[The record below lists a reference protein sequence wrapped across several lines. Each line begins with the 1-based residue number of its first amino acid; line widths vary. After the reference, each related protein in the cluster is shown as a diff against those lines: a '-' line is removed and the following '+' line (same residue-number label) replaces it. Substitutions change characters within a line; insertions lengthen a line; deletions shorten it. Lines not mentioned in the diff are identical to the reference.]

1 MCGIVGAVAERRVR
15 NILLEGLQRLEYRG
29 YDSAGLATLEPDN
42 EILRN
47 RQIGKVANLIAEVG
61 NLDLNGTIG
70 IAHTRWA
77 THGSVLVENTH
88 PHMSGDNL
96 ALVHNGIIENNQVLR
111 AQLQEIGYQFLS
123 DTDSEVI
130 VHLIDSHLKQGVSLV
145 EAVRKSVKR
154 LDGAYAITVISA
166 DSPDRIV
173 AARSGC
179 PLVIGKG
186 IGENFVASDVLALQ
200 AVTDRFIFLEE
211 GDLVE
216 LTTDTID
223 IWNVENTSV
232 IRADIKVE
240 VGTDDLDKGRFRHFM
255 EKEIF
260 AQPEVLKESIGSRL
274 GKDKVLEQAFGIE
287 SKQIFDQADAI
298 TIAACGTSLYAA
310 SVARYWIEDLV
321 GIPCNVEIASEF
333 RYRKSAVL
341 PNSLFVTIS
350 QSGET
355 ADTLAALRLSKNI
368 GFFATLTICNVSTSS
383 MVRESDLSL
392 LLQIGSEIGVAST
405 KAFSAQLV
413 NLLLLAILLGR
424 RKGLTQ
430 EKEKELVDALH
441 SLPALLTKVLELNEE
456 VASVARRFV
465 EKTNA
470 LFLGRGVMYPV
481 ALEGALKL
489 KEISYVH
496 AEGYAAG
503 ELKHGPLALVDK
515 NMPIVAIAP
524 RDELIEKLK
533 SNLKEVEARGGE
545 LIVFAEDEES
555 FTDQQSTVII
565 KMPEAHPVLAP
576 IVYVL
581 PLQLLSYYVAVY
593 KGTDVDQP
601 RNLAKSVT
609 VE

>member
-1 MCGIVGAVAERRVR
+1 MCGIVGAVTERRVR

-29 YDSAGLATLEPDN
+29 YDSAGLATLESDN

-47 RQIGKVANLIAEVG
+47 RQIGKVANLVAEAG

-77 THGSVLVENTH
+77 THGSVQVENTH

-96 ALVHNGIIENNQVLR
+96 ALVHNGIIENNQVLK

-130 VHLIDSHLKQGVSLV
+130 VHLIDSHLKEGISLV

-154 LDGAYAITVISA
+154 LDGAYAIAVISA
-166 DSPDRIV
+166 DFPNRLV

-179 PLVIGKG
+179 PLVLGKG

-216 LTTDTID
+216 LTKDAID
-223 IWNVENTSV
+223 IWNVENSSV

-240 VGTDDLDKGRFRHFM
+240 VGKDDLDKGRFRHFM

-260 AQPEVLKESIGSRL
+260 AQPEALKESIGARL

-287 SKQIFDQADAI
+287 SKLIFDRVDAV
-298 TIAACGTSLYAA
+298 TIAACGTSFYAA

-333 RYRKSAVL
+333 RYRRSAVL

-355 ADTLAALRLSKNI
+355 ADTLAALRLSKDI
-368 GFFATLTICNVSTSS
+368 GFFSTLTICNVSTSS
-383 MVRESDLSL
+383 MVRESELSL

-413 NLLLLAILLGR
+413 NLLLLAILLAR

-430 EKEKELVDALH
+430 EREKELVEALH
-441 SLPALLTKVLELNEE
+441 SLPALLTEVLELNEDI
-456 VASVARRFV
+456 ANVARRFV

-515 NMPIVAIAP
+515 NMPIIAIAP

-555 FTDQQSTVII
+555 FNDQPSTTII
-565 KMPEAHPVLAP
+565 KMPEAHPLLAP
-576 IVYVL
+576 VVYVL

>member
-1 MCGIVGAVAERRVR
+1 MCGIVGAVTERRVR

-29 YDSAGLATLEPDN
+29 YDSAGMATMESGK

-47 RQIGKVANLIAEVG
+47 RQIGKVANLVAEVAD
-61 NLDLNGTIG
+61 LDLNGTTG

-77 THGSVLVENTH
+77 THGAVLIENTH
-88 PHMSGDNL
+88 PHMSGDDL
-96 ALVHNGIIENNQVLR
+96 ALVHNGIIENNQALK
-111 AQLQEIGYQFLS
+111 AQLEGIGYQFVS

-130 VHLIDSHLKQGVSLV
+130 VHLIESYVKAGVSLV
-145 EAVRKSVKR
+145 EAVRSSVKR
-154 LDGAYAITVISA
+154 LDGAYAIAVISTEF
-166 DSPDRIV
+166 PDRIV

-216 LTTDTID
+216 LTSDTID
-223 IWNVENTSV
+223 IWNVENSSV

-240 VGTDDLDKGRFRHFM
+240 VGIDDLDKGQFRHFM

-260 AQPEVLKESIGSRL
+260 AQPEALKESIGARL

-287 SKQIFDQADAI
+287 SKSIFDKVDAV
-298 TIAACGTSLYAA
+298 TIAACGTSFYAA

-355 ADTLAALRLSKNI
+355 ADTLAALRLSKDI

-424 RKGLTQ
+424 RKGLKQ
-430 EKEKELVDALH
+430 EREKELVEALH
-441 SLPALLTKVLELNEE
+441 SLPGVLSKVLQLSEDI
-456 VASVARRFV
+456 ASVARRFV

-545 LIVFAEDEES
+545 LFVFAEDEES
-555 FTDQQSTVII
+555 FADQPSTTII
-565 KMPEAHPVLAP
+565 KMPQAHPVLAP
-576 IVYVL
+576 VIYVL

>member
-1 MCGIVGAVAERRVR
+1 MCGIVGAVTERRVR
-15 NILLEGLQRLEYRG
+15 HILLEGLKRLEYRG
-29 YDSAGLATLEPDN
+29 YDSAGLATLEPNN
-42 EILRN
+42 EILRC
-47 RQIGKVANLIAEVG
+47 RQIGKVANLVAEVG

-88 PHMSGDNL
+88 PHMSDDYL
-96 ALVHNGIIENNQVLR
+96 ALVHNGIIENNQLLK
-111 AQLQEIGYQFLS
+111 AQLQEKGYQFVS

-130 VHLIDSHLKQGVSLV
+130 VHLIDSQLKSGISLV

-154 LDGAYAITVISA
+154 LDGAYAIVVLSTEF
-166 DSPDRIV
+166 PDRIV

-179 PLVIGKG
+179 PLVVGKG

-216 LTTDTID
+216 LTSDTID
-223 IWNVENTSV
+223 IWNVENSSV

-240 VGTDDLDKGRFRHFM
+240 VGKDDLDKGRFRHFM

-260 AQPEVLKESIGSRL
+260 AQPEVLKESIGARL

-287 SKQIFDQADAI
+287 SKRIFDQVEAI
-298 TIAACGTSLYAA
+298 TIAACGTSFYAA
-310 SVARYWIEDLV
+310 LVARYWIEDLV

-355 ADTLAALRLSKNI
+355 ADTLAALRLSKDI

-383 MVRESDLSL
+383 MVRESELSL

-424 RKGLTQ
+424 RKDLKQ
-430 EKEKELVDALH
+430 EREKELVEAIH
-441 SLPALLTKVLELNEE
+441 SLPALLTKVLELNEDI
-456 VASVARRFV
+456 ANVARRFI

-481 ALEGALKL
+481 AMEGALKL

-555 FTDQQSTVII
+555 FADQTSTTII
-565 KMPEAHPVLAP
+565 KMPEANPVLAP
-576 IVYVL
+576 VVYVL

>member
-1 MCGIVGAVAERRVR
+1 MCGIVGAVTERRVR

-29 YDSAGLATLEPDN
+29 YDSAGLATLESDN

-47 RQIGKVANLIAEVG
+47 RQIGKVANLVAEVG

-77 THGSVLVENTH
+77 THGSVIVENTH

-96 ALVHNGIIENNQVLR
+96 ALVHNGIIENNQELK

-130 VHLIDSHLKQGVSLV
+130 VHLIDSSLKEGISLA

-154 LDGAYAITVISA
+154 LDGAYAIAVIST
-166 DSPDRIV
+166 DFPDRIV

-216 LTTDTID
+216 LTSDTID
-223 IWNVENTSV
+223 IWNVENSSV

-240 VGTDDLDKGRFRHFM
+240 VGKDDLDKGRFRHFM

-260 AQPEVLKESIGSRL
+260 AQPEVLKESIGARL
-274 GKDKVLEQAFGIE
+274 GKDRGLEQAFGIE
-287 SKQIFDQADAI
+287 SKNIFDQVEAI
-298 TIAACGTSLYAA
+298 TIAACGTSFYAA

-333 RYRKSAVL
+333 RYRKSVVS

-355 ADTLAALRLSKNI
+355 ADTLAALRLSKDI

-383 MVRESDLSL
+383 MVRESDLSI

-413 NLLLLAILLGR
+413 NLLLLTILLGR

-430 EKEKELVDALH
+430 EREKELVEALH
-441 SLPALLTKVLELNEE
+441 SLPPLLTEVLELNEE
-456 VASVARRFV
+456 IASVARRFV

-555 FTDQQSTVII
+555 FTDQPSTTII
-565 KMPEAHPVLAP
+565 KMPEAHHILSPV
-576 IVYVL
+576 VYVL

>member
-1 MCGIVGAVAERRVR
+1 MCGIVGAIAERRVS

-29 YDSAGLATLEPDN
+29 YDSAGLATLESN
-42 EILRN
+42 NKILRN
-47 RQIGKVANLIAEVG
+47 RQIGKVANLVAEVR

-77 THGSVLVENTH
+77 THGSVIVENTH

-96 ALVHNGIIENNQVLR
+96 ALVHNGIIENNQELK

-130 VHLIDSHLKQGVSLV
+130 VHLIGSHLKKDISLV

-154 LDGAYAITVISA
+154 LDGAYAIAVIST
-166 DSPDRIV
+166 DFPNRIV

-200 AVTDRFIFLEE
+200 AVTDSFIFLEE

-216 LTTDTID
+216 LTSDTID
-223 IWNVENTSV
+223 IWNVENSSV

-240 VGTDDLDKGRFRHFM
+240 VGKDDLDKGRFRHFM

-260 AQPEVLKESIGSRL
+260 AQPEVLKESIGARL
-274 GKDKVLEQAFGIE
+274 GKDRVLEQAFGIE
-287 SKQIFDQADAI
+287 SKHIFDRVEAI
-298 TIAACGTSLYAA
+298 TIAACGTSFYAA

-333 RYRKSAVL
+333 RYRKSAVS

-355 ADTLAALRLSKNI
+355 ADTLAALRLSKDI

-413 NLLLLAILLGR
+413 NLLLLTILFGR
-424 RKGLTQ
+424 RRGLTP
-430 EKEKELVDALH
+430 EREKELVEALH
-441 SLPALLTKVLELNEE
+441 SLPPLLTEVLELNEE
-456 VASVARRFV
+456 IASVARRFV

-545 LIVFAEDEES
+545 LIVFAEDEGS
-555 FTDQQSTVII
+555 FTDQPSTTII
-565 KMPEAHPVLAP
+565 KMPESHQILAP
-576 IVYVL
+576 VVYVL

>member
-1 MCGIVGAVAERRVR
+1 MCGIVGAVTERRVR

-29 YDSAGLATLEPDN
+29 YDSAGLATLESDD
-42 EILRN
+42 EIRRN
-47 RQIGKVANLIAEVG
+47 RQIGKVANLISEVG

-96 ALVHNGIIENNQVLR
+96 ALVHNGIIENNQLLK
-111 AQLQEIGYQFLS
+111 AQLQEIGYKFLS
-123 DTDSEVI
+123 ETDSEVI
-130 VHLIDSHLKQGVSLV
+130 VHLVDSHLKEGISLV

-154 LDGAYAITVISA
+154 LDGAYAIAVISA
-166 DSPDRIV
+166 DFPGRIV

-223 IWNVENTSV
+223 IWNVENSSV

-260 AQPEVLKESIGSRL
+260 AQPEVLKESMGARL

-287 SKQIFDQADAI
+287 SKQIFDQVDAI
-298 TIAACGTSLYAA
+298 TIAACGTSFYAA
-310 SVARYWIEDLV
+310 SVARHWIEDLV

-355 ADTLAALRLSKNI
+355 ADTLAALRLSKTI
-368 GFFATLTICNVSTSS
+368 GFFSTLTICNVSTSS

-424 RKGLTQ
+424 RRGLTQ
-430 EKEKELVDALH
+430 KREKELVEALH
-441 SLPALLTKVLELNEE
+441 SLPALLTEVLELNEE
-456 VASVARRFV
+456 IASVARRFV

-545 LIVFAEDEES
+545 LIVFAEDEER
-555 FTDQQSTVII
+555 FADQPSTMII
-565 KMPEAHPVLAP
+565 KMPEAHPILAP

>member
-1 MCGIVGAVAERRVR
+1 MCGIVGAVTERRVK
-15 NILLEGLQRLEYRG
+15 NILLEGLKRLEYRG

-47 RQIGKVANLIAEVG
+47 RQIGKVANLAAEVG

-77 THGSVLVENTH
+77 THGSVQVENTH

-96 ALVHNGIIENNQVLR
+96 ALVHNGIIENNQSLK

-130 VHLIDSHLKQGVSLV
+130 VHLIDSHFKEGASLV
-145 EAVRKSVKR
+145 EAVRESVKR
-154 LDGAYAITVISA
+154 LDGAYAIAVIST
-166 DSPDRIV
+166 DSPSRIV

-216 LTTDTID
+216 LTNNAIN
-223 IWNVENTSV
+223 IWNVENASV

-260 AQPEVLKESIGSRL
+260 AQPEVLKESIGARL
-274 GKDKVLEQAFGIE
+274 GKEKVLEQAFGIE
-287 SKQIFDQADAI
+287 SEHIFDQVDAI
-298 TIAACGTSLYAA
+298 TIVACGTSFYAA

-333 RYRKSAVL
+333 RYRKSAVI

-355 ADTLAALRLSKNI
+355 ADTLAALRLSKDI

-413 NLLLLAILLGR
+413 NLLLLSILLGR

-430 EKEKELVDALH
+430 EREKELVKALH
-441 SLPALLTKVLELNEE
+441 SLPPLLTEVLELNEE
-456 VASVARRFV
+456 IASVARRFV

-524 RDELIEKLK
+524 RDELIQKLK

-545 LIVFAEDEES
+545 LIVFAEDEEN
-555 FTDQQSTVII
+555 FTDQPSTIII
-565 KMPEAHPVLAP
+565 KMPEAHPMLAP
-576 IVYVL
+576 VVYVL

>member
-1 MCGIVGAVAERRVR
+1 MCGIVGAVTERRVR
-15 NILLEGLQRLEYRG
+15 NILLEGLKRLEYRG

-47 RQIGKVANLIAEVG
+47 RQIGKVANLVAEVG

-77 THGSVLVENTH
+77 THGSVQVENTH

-96 ALVHNGIIENNQVLR
+96 ALVHNGIIENNQSLK

-130 VHLIDSHLKQGVSLV
+130 VHLIDSHLKEGASLV

-154 LDGAYAITVISA
+154 LDGAYAIAVISA

-200 AVTDRFIFLEE
+200 AMTDRFIFLEE

-216 LTTDTID
+216 ITTDAID
-223 IWNVENTSV
+223 IWNVENSSV

-240 VGTDDLDKGRFRHFM
+240 VGTDDLDKGRFRHYM

-260 AQPEVLKESIGSRL
+260 AQPEVLKESIGARL
-274 GKDKVLEQAFGIE
+274 GKDKVLEEAFGIK
-287 SKQIFDQADAI
+287 SKHILDQVDAI
-298 TIAACGTSLYAA
+298 TIAACGTSFYAA

-355 ADTLAALRLSKNI
+355 ADTLAALRLSKDI

-413 NLLLLAILLGR
+413 NLLLLAILVGR

-430 EKEKELVDALH
+430 EREKELVEALH
-441 SLPALLTKVLELNEE
+441 SLPTLLAEVLELDEE
-456 VASVARRFV
+456 IASVARRFV

-515 NMPIVAIAP
+515 NMPIVAVAP
-524 RDELIEKLK
+524 RDQLIEKLK

-555 FTDQQSTVII
+555 FTDQPSTTII
-565 KMPEAHPVLAP
+565 KMPEAHHILAP
-576 IVYVL
+576 VVYVL

>member
-1 MCGIVGAVAERRVR
+1 MCGIVGAVTERRVR

-29 YDSAGLATLEPDN
+29 YDSAGLATFESNN

-47 RQIGKVANLIAEVG
+47 RQIGKVANLVAEVA
-61 NLDLNGTIG
+61 NLDLNGTVG

-96 ALVHNGIIENNQVLR
+96 ALVHNGIIENNQALK
-111 AQLQEIGYQFLS
+111 AQLKEIGYQFVS
-123 DTDSEVI
+123 ETDSEVI
-130 VHLIDSHLKQGVSLV
+130 VHLVDSHLKSGISLV

-154 LDGAYAITVISA
+154 LEGAYAIAVISA

-186 IGENFVASDVLALQ
+186 IGENFVASDVQALQ

-223 IWNVENTSV
+223 IWNVENSSV

-240 VGTDDLDKGRFRHFM
+240 VAKDDLDKGRFRHFM

-260 AQPEVLKESIGSRL
+260 AQPEVLKESVGARL

-287 SKQIFDQADAI
+287 SKRIFDQVDAI
-298 TIAACGTSLYAA
+298 TIAACGTSFYAA

-355 ADTLAALRLSKNI
+355 ADTLAALRLSKDKE
-368 GFFATLTICNVSTSS
+368 FFASLTICNVSTSS

-413 NLLLLAILLGR
+413 NLLLLAILIGR
-424 RKGLTQ
+424 RKGLKQ
-430 EKEKELVDALH
+430 EREKELVEAIH
-441 SLPALLTKVLELNEE
+441 SLPALLTEVLELNEDI
-456 VASVARRFV
+456 ANVARRFV

-470 LFLGRGVMYPV
+470 LFLGRGVMYPI

-533 SNLKEVEARGGE
+533 SNLKEVESRGGE
-545 LIVFAEDEES
+545 LIVFTEDEEN
-555 FTDQQSTVII
+555 FADQPSTMII
-565 KMPEAHPVLAP
+565 KMPEAHPILAP

>member
-1 MCGIVGAVAERRVR
+1 MCIR
-15 NILLEGLQRLEYRG
+15 
-29 YDSAGLATLEPDN
+29 DS
-42 EILRN
+42 
-47 RQIGKVANLIAEVG
+47 
-61 NLDLNGTIG
+61 
-70 IAHTRWA
+70 
-77 THGSVLVENTH
+77 
-88 PHMSGDNL
+88 
-96 ALVHNGIIENNQVLR
+96 
-111 AQLQEIGYQFLS
+111 
-123 DTDSEVI
+123 
-130 VHLIDSHLKQGVSLV
+130 
-145 EAVRKSVKR
+145 
-154 LDGAYAITVISA
+154 
-166 DSPDRIV
+166 
-173 AARSGC
+173 
-179 PLVIGKG
+179 
-186 IGENFVASDVLALQ
+186 
-200 AVTDRFIFLEE
+200 
-211 GDLVE
+211 
-216 LTTDTID
+216 
-223 IWNVENTSV
+223 
-232 IRADIKVE
+232 
-240 VGTDDLDKGRFRHFM
+240 
-255 EKEIF
+255 
-260 AQPEVLKESIGSRL
+260 
-274 GKDKVLEQAFGIE
+274 
-287 SKQIFDQADAI
+287 
-298 TIAACGTSLYAA
+298 
-310 SVARYWIEDLV
+310 YWIEDLV

-333 RYRKSAVL
+333 RYRKSVVL

-355 ADTLAALRLSKNI
+355 ADTLAALRLSKDI

-424 RKGLTQ
+424 RKGLKQ
-430 EKEKELVDALH
+430 EREKELVEALH
-441 SLPALLTKVLELNEE
+441 SLPGLLSKVLQLSEDI
-456 VASVARRFV
+456 ASVARRFV

-524 RDELIEKLK
+524 RDGLIEKLK

-555 FTDQQSTVII
+555 FADQPSTTII

-576 IVYVL
+576 VIYVL

>member
-1 MCGIVGAVAERRVR
+1 MCGIVGAVTERKVR

-29 YDSAGLATLEPDN
+29 YDSAGMATMESGK

-47 RQIGKVANLIAEVG
+47 RQIGKVANLVAEVAD
-61 NLDLNGTIG
+61 LALNGTTG

-77 THGSVLVENTH
+77 THGAVLIENTH
-88 PHMSGDNL
+88 PHMSGEDL
-96 ALVHNGIIENNQVLR
+96 ALVHNGIIENYQALK
-111 AQLQEIGYQFLS
+111 AQLEGIGYEFVS

-130 VHLIDSHLKQGVSLV
+130 VHLIESYVKTGVSLV
-145 EAVRKSVKR
+145 EAVRRSVKR
-154 LDGAYAITVISA
+154 LDGAYAIAVISNEF
-166 DSPDRIV
+166 PDRIV

-216 LTTDTID
+216 LTSDTID
-223 IWNVENTSV
+223 IWNVENSSV

-240 VGTDDLDKGRFRHFM
+240 VGIDDLDKGQFRHFM

-260 AQPEVLKESIGSRL
+260 AQPEALKESIGARL

-287 SKQIFDQADAI
+287 SKSIFDKVDAV
-298 TIAACGTSLYAA
+298 TIAACGTSFYAA

-355 ADTLAALRLSKNI
+355 ADTLAALRLSKDV

-424 RKGLTQ
+424 RKGLKQ
-430 EKEKELVDALH
+430 EREKELVEALH
-441 SLPALLTKVLELNEE
+441 SLPGVLSKVLQLSEDI
-456 VASVARRFV
+456 ASVARRFV

-545 LIVFAEDEES
+545 LFVFAEDEES
-555 FTDQQSTVII
+555 FADQPSTTII
-565 KMPEAHPVLAP
+565 KMPQAHPVLAP
-576 IVYVL
+576 VIYVL

>member
-1 MCGIVGAVAERRVR
+1 MCGIVGAVTERRVR

-29 YDSAGLATLEPDN
+29 YDSAGLATLESDN

-47 RQIGKVANLIAEVG
+47 RQIGKVANLVAEVG
-61 NLDLNGTIG
+61 NLEFNGTIG

-77 THGSVLVENTH
+77 THGSVIVENTH

-96 ALVHNGIIENNQVLR
+96 ALVHNGIIENNQELK

-130 VHLIDSHLKQGVSLV
+130 VHLIDSHLKEAISLV

-154 LDGAYAITVISA
+154 LDGAYAIAVIST
-166 DSPDRIV
+166 DFPNRIV

-216 LTTDTID
+216 LTSDTID
-223 IWNVENTSV
+223 IWNVENSSV

-240 VGTDDLDKGRFRHFM
+240 VGKDDLDKGRFRHFM

-260 AQPEVLKESIGSRL
+260 AQPEVLKESIGARL

-287 SKQIFDQADAI
+287 SKHIFDQADAI
-298 TIAACGTSLYAA
+298 TIAACGTSFYAA

-355 ADTLAALRLSKNI
+355 ADTLAALRLSKDI
-368 GFFATLTICNVSTSS
+368 GFIATLTICNVSTSS

-430 EKEKELVDALH
+430 QREKELVEALH
-441 SLPALLTKVLELNEE
+441 SLPALLTEVLELNEE
-456 VASVARRFV
+456 IASVARRFV

-555 FTDQQSTVII
+555 FADQPSTMII
-565 KMPEAHPVLAP
+565 KMPEAHPILAP
-576 IVYVL
+576 VVYVL

>member
-1 MCGIVGAVAERRVR
+1 MCGIVGAVTERRVR

-29 YDSAGLATLEPDN
+29 YDSAGMATMESGK

-47 RQIGKVANLIAEVG
+47 RQIGKVANLVAEVAD
-61 NLDLNGTIG
+61 LDLNGTTG

-77 THGSVLVENTH
+77 THGAVLIENTH
-88 PHMSGDNL
+88 PHMSGDDL
-96 ALVHNGIIENNQVLR
+96 ALVHNGIIENYQALK
-111 AQLQEIGYQFLS
+111 AQLEGIGYQFVS

-130 VHLIDSHLKQGVSLV
+130 VHLIGSYVKAGVSLV
-145 EAVRKSVKR
+145 EAVRSSVKR
-154 LDGAYAITVISA
+154 LDGAYAIAVISTEF
-166 DSPDRIV
+166 PDRIV

-216 LTTDTID
+216 LTSDTID
-223 IWNVENTSV
+223 IWNVENSSV

-240 VGTDDLDKGRFRHFM
+240 VGIDDLDKGQFRHFM

-260 AQPEVLKESIGSRL
+260 AQPEALKESIGARL

-287 SKQIFDQADAI
+287 SKSIFDKVDAV
-298 TIAACGTSLYAA
+298 TIAACGTSFYAA

-355 ADTLAALRLSKNI
+355 ADTLAALRLSKDI

-424 RKGLTQ
+424 RKGLKQ
-430 EKEKELVDALH
+430 EREKELVEALH
-441 SLPALLTKVLELNEE
+441 SLPGVLSKVLQLSEDI
-456 VASVARRFV
+456 ARVARRFV

-545 LIVFAEDEES
+545 LFVFAEDEES
-555 FTDQQSTVII
+555 FADQPSTTII
-565 KMPEAHPVLAP
+565 KMPQAHPVLAP
-576 IVYVL
+576 VIYVL